1 MIGALQSERI
11 ESYDITGQF
20 ETIQIFKTDYP
31 YFTYR
36 WENITENHPN
46 YGMVYIGFHKGKP
59 WDGYW
64 QTSKNPK
71 FARDF
76 ANTKVKWDYQILRYD
91 QSEKEAKRY
100 EGHSIRKMFKNEKCR
115 SYNMHPGVKEVI
127 DFQKVESMFN
137 SIQLSISENGKDIEE
152 VDLDYLKKLKGVQIR
167 VVEYPDKIK
176 YIANSIDDEMGAI
189 THTDPIVVGIDE
201 NDVCNVGS
209 VEQRLNGRHTQKG
222 ILKSKHAVGAKIIK
236 VDVTD
241 WTKEEIE
248 HLAFILNPDDKVKK
262 EGPKLED
269 YEKRLMTLYVDG
281 KMDDPTSF
289 IAEKIMVPLTSKDA
303 GKVVRN
309 VKKLIEEKNHRDTYG
324 KVWRHYGNGLD
335 EEAKESLKKQ
345 AKQAVT
351 GLDRATT
358 VKMSSK
364 KFSLDTIIKKLSE
377 EDENTGETL
386 YNHVAVLIHHPYPQK
401 ENKIDWQSRNLQT
414 QMKMIK
420 RFIENKHT
428 KATVDV
434 IELDYYKE
442 EIE

>member
-20 ETIQIFKTDYP
+20 ETIPIVKSNYP

-100 EGHSIRKMFKNEKCR
+100 EGHSIREMFKNEKRR

-167 VVEYPDKIK
+167 VVEYQDKIK

-222 ILKSKHAVGAKIIK
+222 ILKSKHAVGGKIIK

-248 HLAFILNPDDKVKK
+248 HLAFILNPDEKVKK

-281 KMDDPTSF
+281 KIDDPTSF
-289 IAEKIMVPLTSKDA
+289 IAEKIMAPLTTKDA

-309 VKKLIEEKNHRDTYG
+309 VKKMIEEQKHKETYG
-324 KVWRHYGNGLD
+324 NVWRDYGKNID
-335 EEAKESLKKQ
+335 EEAKESLRKQ
-345 AKQAVT
+345 SLKAVA
-351 GLDRATT
+351 GLEKATT
-358 VKMSSK
+358 IKMSSK
-364 KFSLDTIIKKLSE
+364 LFKFDSIVNKLME
-377 EDENTGETL
+377 KDENTQEKL
-386 YNHVAVLIHHPYPQK
+386 YNHISILVHHPYPQK
-401 ENKIDWQSRNLQT
+401 ENKLEWQTNVQPKKLEILET
-414 QMKMIK
+414 
-420 RFIENKHT
+420 FIANAGYTYDLK
-428 KATVDV
+428 
-434 IELDYYKE
+434 ELDYYKD